1 MGYSRVWSF
10 CCPDLKA
17 SPSSTK
23 NFPGRPHK
31 KQSLK
36 CHLQKILHLLHFYSF
51 LFSYCWNLS
60 SFLFAFPCSCFLSSL
75 YSVLFLFLFFTFFFN
90 FKCSPRSESA
100 EGHPEWLLLPPCAG
114 SLAKACKATPAG
126 APCFAQAL

>member
-1 MGYSRVWSF
+1 MPF
-10 CCPDLKA
+10 A
-17 SPSSTK
+17 ENSPSSPLL
-23 NFPGRPHK
+23 FF
-31 KQSLK
+31 SL
-36 CHLQKILHLLHFYSF
+36 LLLLKSVIIFVCLPLF
-51 LFSYCWNLS
+51 LL
-60 SFLFAFPCSCFLSSL
+60 LSSL